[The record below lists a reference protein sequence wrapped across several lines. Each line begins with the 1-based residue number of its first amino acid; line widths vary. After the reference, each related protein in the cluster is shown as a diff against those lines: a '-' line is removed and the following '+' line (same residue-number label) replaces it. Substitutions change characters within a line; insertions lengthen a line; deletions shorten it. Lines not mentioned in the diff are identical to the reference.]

1 MICAVCSARSSAS
14 SAARSRIRI
23 RSWAGVR
30 RQVIA
35 PASAWSSAARTSS
48 GPATGTVPVAVPSN
62 GEVTSSVR
70 PLAAAC
76 HVPPISIFI
85 SVYSPVSGLGS
96 MHSTLHDPIHQVNI
110 LLSFKNPSFRW
121 PLSRASGRG
130 HRWCVWALMRY
141 IKPNGVGSRPSGDQ
155 GQTHHIHHQQ
165 PIRMTRMP
173 HPYPIR
179 EIARQAGVSEA
190 TVDRVLNHRGG
201 VRPSTVNDIKQAI
214 ADLDRQRS
222 QLRLAGRVFM
232 VDIVMQTPDRFSSA
246 VKAALEQELPSLRP
260 AVVRSRFAFRETG
273 HASDIVAILDAIARR
288 GSRGVILKAPEA
300 PEVNAAVLRLSEA
313 GIPVVTLVSD
323 LPFSKRVAYV
333 GMDNRSAGATAA
345 YLVNEWLGEVPA
357 SSGSAGS
364 PGSSGRG
371 GRILVALS
379 RSVFRGEEEREIGF
393 RSAIRERWPHRGLT
407 EITDSDGLDTSVYR
421 LALDALDRHADI
433 EAVYS
438 IGGGNRAILDAFDAR
453 RRPCRAFIAHD
464 LDRDNRELLE
474 AGRLS
479 AVLYHDLRRD
489 MHRAC
494 QIIMQA
500 HGALDGP
507 IVTAPAPI
515 QVITPFNIPPETQA

>member
-1 MICAVCSARSSAS
+1 
-14 SAARSRIRI
+14 
-23 RSWAGVR
+23 
-30 RQVIA
+30 
-35 PASAWSSAARTSS
+35 
-48 GPATGTVPVAVPSN
+48 
-62 GEVTSSVR
+62 
-70 PLAAAC
+70 
-76 HVPPISIFI
+76 
-85 SVYSPVSGLGS
+85 
-96 MHSTLHDPIHQVNI
+96 
-110 LLSFKNPSFRW
+110 
-121 PLSRASGRG
+121 
-130 HRWCVWALMRY
+130 
-141 IKPNGVGSRPSGDQ
+141 
-155 GQTHHIHHQQ
+155 
-165 PIRMTRMP
+165 MP

-179 EIARQAGVSEA
+179 EIARQAGLSEA
-190 TVDRVLNHRGG
+190 TVDRVLNDRGG
-201 VRPSTVNDIKQAI
+201 VRPSTVNDIRQAI
-214 ADLDRQRS
+214 ADLDQQRS

-232 VDIVMQTPDRFSSA
+232 IDIVMQTPDRFSSA

-260 AVVRSRFAFRETG
+260 AVVRSRFDFRETG
-273 HASDIVAILDAIARR
+273 RVGDIAGILDAIARR

-345 YLVNEWLGEVPA
+345 YLVNQWLGRA
-357 SSGSAGS
+357 AA
-364 PGSSGRG
+364 RD

-438 IGGGNRAILDAFDAR
+438 IGGGNRAILHAFDAR

-515 QVITPFNIPPETQA
+515 QVITPFNIPPETPA

>member
-1 MICAVCSARSSAS
+1 
-14 SAARSRIRI
+14 
-23 RSWAGVR
+23 
-30 RQVIA
+30 
-35 PASAWSSAARTSS
+35 
-48 GPATGTVPVAVPSN
+48 
-62 GEVTSSVR
+62 
-70 PLAAAC
+70 
-76 HVPPISIFI
+76 
-85 SVYSPVSGLGS
+85 
-96 MHSTLHDPIHQVNI
+96 
-110 LLSFKNPSFRW
+110 
-121 PLSRASGRG
+121 
-130 HRWCVWALMRY
+130 
-141 IKPNGVGSRPSGDQ
+141 
-155 GQTHHIHHQQ
+155 
-165 PIRMTRMP
+165 MP

-190 TVDRVLNHRGG
+190 TVDRVLNDRGG
-201 VRPSTVNDIKQAI
+201 VRASTVNDIRQAI
-214 ADLDRQRS
+214 ADLDQQRS

-232 VDIVMQTPDRFSSA
+232 IDIVMQTPDRFSSA
-246 VKAALEQELPSLRP
+246 VKTALEQELPSLRP
-260 AVVRSRFAFRETG
+260 AVVRSRFDFRETG
-273 HASDIVAILDAIARR
+273 DAGDIVGVLDAIARR

-357 SSGSAGS
+357 RGS
-364 PGSSGRG
+364 
-371 GRILVALS
+371 RILVALS

-474 AGRLS
+474 AGWLS

-515 QVITPFNIPPETQA
+515 QVITPFNIPPETAA

>member
-1 MICAVCSARSSAS
+1 MS
-14 SAARSRIRI
+14 
-23 RSWAGVR
+23 
-30 RQVIA
+30 
-35 PASAWSSAARTSS
+35 
-48 GPATGTVPVAVPSN
+48 
-62 GEVTSSVR
+62 
-70 PLAAAC
+70 
-76 HVPPISIFI
+76 
-85 SVYSPVSGLGS
+85 
-96 MHSTLHDPIHQVNI
+96 
-110 LLSFKNPSFRW
+110 
-121 PLSRASGRG
+121 
-130 HRWCVWALMRY
+130 
-141 IKPNGVGSRPSGDQ
+141 
-155 GQTHHIHHQQ
+155 
-165 PIRMTRMP
+165 

-179 EIARQAGVSEA
+179 EIARQAGLSEA

-201 VRPSTVNDIKQAI
+201 VRPSTVNDIRQAI

-232 VDIVMQTPDRFSSA
+232 IDIVMQTPDRFSSA
-246 VKAALEQELPSLRP
+246 VKTALEQELPSLRP
-260 AVVRSRFAFRETG
+260 AVVRSRFNFRETG
-273 HASDIVAILDAIARR
+273 DAHDIVGILDKIARR
-288 GSRGVILKAPEA
+288 GARGVILKAPEA

-345 YLVNEWLGEVPA
+345 YLVNQWLGDFPDSPA
-357 SSGSAGS
+357 SPGASGSPGS
-364 PGSSGRG
+364 PGSSGSSGRG
-371 GRILVALS
+371 SRILVALS

-393 RSAIRERWPHRGLT
+393 RSAIRERWPHRHLT

-421 LALDALDRHADI
+421 LALDALDRHEDI

-489 MHRAC
+489 LHRAC
-494 QIIMQA
+494 QIIMLA

-515 QVITPFNIPPETQA
+515 QVITPFNVPQETPA

>member
-1 MICAVCSARSSAS
+1 
-14 SAARSRIRI
+14 
-23 RSWAGVR
+23 
-30 RQVIA
+30 
-35 PASAWSSAARTSS
+35 
-48 GPATGTVPVAVPSN
+48 
-62 GEVTSSVR
+62 
-70 PLAAAC
+70 
-76 HVPPISIFI
+76 
-85 SVYSPVSGLGS
+85 
-96 MHSTLHDPIHQVNI
+96 
-110 LLSFKNPSFRW
+110 
-121 PLSRASGRG
+121 
-130 HRWCVWALMRY
+130 
-141 IKPNGVGSRPSGDQ
+141 
-155 GQTHHIHHQQ
+155 
-165 PIRMTRMP
+165 MP

-232 VDIVMQTPDRFSSA
+232 IDIVMQTPDRFSSA

-260 AVVRSRFAFRETG
+260 AVVRSRFDFRETG
-273 HASDIVAILDAIARR
+273 DVHDIVGVLDRIARR
-288 GSRGVILKAPEA
+288 GARGVILKAPEA

-345 YLVNEWLGEVPA
+345 YLVNQWLGDFHE
-357 SSGSAGS
+357 S
-364 PGSSGRG
+364 PGS
-371 GRILVALS
+371 RILVALS

-393 RSAIRERWPHRGLT
+393 RSAIRERWPHRHLT

-421 LALDALDRHADI
+421 LALDALDQHDDI

-515 QVITPFNIPPETQA
+515 QVITPFNVPQETSA

>member
-1 MICAVCSARSSAS
+1 
-14 SAARSRIRI
+14 
-23 RSWAGVR
+23 
-30 RQVIA
+30 
-35 PASAWSSAARTSS
+35 
-48 GPATGTVPVAVPSN
+48 
-62 GEVTSSVR
+62 
-70 PLAAAC
+70 
-76 HVPPISIFI
+76 
-85 SVYSPVSGLGS
+85 
-96 MHSTLHDPIHQVNI
+96 
-110 LLSFKNPSFRW
+110 
-121 PLSRASGRG
+121 
-130 HRWCVWALMRY
+130 
-141 IKPNGVGSRPSGDQ
+141 
-155 GQTHHIHHQQ
+155 
-165 PIRMTRMP
+165 MP

-179 EIARQAGVSEA
+179 EIARQAGLSEA
-190 TVDRVLNHRGG
+190 TVDRVLNDRGG
-201 VRPSTVNDIKQAI
+201 VRPSTVNDIRQAI

-232 VDIVMQTPDRFSSA
+232 IDIVMQTPDRFSSA
-246 VKAALEQELPSLRP
+246 VKTALEQELPSLRP
-260 AVVRSRFAFRETG
+260 AVVRSRFDFRETG
-273 HASDIVAILDAIARR
+273 DAHDIAGILDRIARR
-288 GSRGVILKAPEA
+288 GARGVILKAPEA

-345 YLVNEWLGEVPA
+345 YLVNQWLGDFP
-357 SSGSAGS
+357 GSPDSPGS
-364 PGSSGRG
+364 PGSPGCPGRG
-371 GRILVALS
+371 SRILVALS

-393 RSAIRERWPHRGLT
+393 RSAIRERWPHRHLA

-421 LALDALDRHADI
+421 LALDALDRHEDI

-515 QVITPFNIPPETQA
+515 QVITPFNIPQETPA

>member
-1 MICAVCSARSSAS
+1 
-14 SAARSRIRI
+14 
-23 RSWAGVR
+23 
-30 RQVIA
+30 
-35 PASAWSSAARTSS
+35 
-48 GPATGTVPVAVPSN
+48 
-62 GEVTSSVR
+62 
-70 PLAAAC
+70 
-76 HVPPISIFI
+76 
-85 SVYSPVSGLGS
+85 
-96 MHSTLHDPIHQVNI
+96 
-110 LLSFKNPSFRW
+110 
-121 PLSRASGRG
+121 
-130 HRWCVWALMRY
+130 
-141 IKPNGVGSRPSGDQ
+141 
-155 GQTHHIHHQQ
+155 
-165 PIRMTRMP
+165 MP

-179 EIARQAGVSEA
+179 EIARQAGLSEA
-190 TVDRVLNHRGG
+190 TVDRVLNDRGG

-222 QLRLAGRVFM
+222 QLRLNGQVFM
-232 VDIVMQTPDRFSSA
+232 IDIVMQTPDRFSSA
-246 VKAALEQELPSLRP
+246 VKTALEQELPSLRP
-260 AVVRSRFAFRETG
+260 AVIRSRFDFREKG
-273 HASDIVAILDAIARR
+273 QVSEIVGVLDTIARR

-345 YLVNEWLGEVPA
+345 YLVNQWLGEPLA
-357 SSGSAGS
+357 PPGLSA
-364 PGSSGRG
+364 
-371 GRILVALS
+371 RILVALS
-379 RSVFRGEEEREIGF
+379 RNMFRGEEEREIGF
-393 RSAIRERWPHRGLT
+393 RAAIRERWPHRELT

-453 RRPCRAFIAHD
+453 QRPCRAFIAHD
-464 LDRDNRELLE
+464 LDRDNRELLA

-515 QVITPFNIPPETQA
+515 QIITPFNVPPEAAAS

>member
-1 MICAVCSARSSAS
+1 MS
-14 SAARSRIRI
+14 
-23 RSWAGVR
+23 
-30 RQVIA
+30 
-35 PASAWSSAARTSS
+35 
-48 GPATGTVPVAVPSN
+48 
-62 GEVTSSVR
+62 
-70 PLAAAC
+70 
-76 HVPPISIFI
+76 
-85 SVYSPVSGLGS
+85 
-96 MHSTLHDPIHQVNI
+96 
-110 LLSFKNPSFRW
+110 
-121 PLSRASGRG
+121 
-130 HRWCVWALMRY
+130 
-141 IKPNGVGSRPSGDQ
+141 
-155 GQTHHIHHQQ
+155 
-165 PIRMTRMP
+165 

-190 TVDRVLNHRGG
+190 TVDRVLNDRGG
-201 VRPSTVNDIKQAI
+201 VRPSTVNDIRQAI
-214 ADLDRQRS
+214 ADLDQQRS

-232 VDIVMQTPDRFSSA
+232 IDIVMQTPDRFSSA
-246 VKAALEQELPSLRP
+246 VKTALEQELPSLRP
-260 AVVRSRFAFRETG
+260 AVVRSRFDFRETG
-273 HASDIVAILDAIARR
+273 HAGDIVAILDAIARR

-300 PEVNAAVLRLSEA
+300 PEVNAAVLRLSKA

-323 LPFSKRVAYV
+323 LPFSTRVAYV

-357 SSGSAGS
+357 QD
-364 PGSSGRG
+364 

-464 LDRDNRELLE
+464 LDRDNRELLQ

-515 QVITPFNIPPETQA
+515 QVITPFNIPPETPS

>member
-1 MICAVCSARSSAS
+1 
-14 SAARSRIRI
+14 
-23 RSWAGVR
+23 
-30 RQVIA
+30 
-35 PASAWSSAARTSS
+35 
-48 GPATGTVPVAVPSN
+48 
-62 GEVTSSVR
+62 
-70 PLAAAC
+70 
-76 HVPPISIFI
+76 
-85 SVYSPVSGLGS
+85 
-96 MHSTLHDPIHQVNI
+96 
-110 LLSFKNPSFRW
+110 
-121 PLSRASGRG
+121 
-130 HRWCVWALMRY
+130 
-141 IKPNGVGSRPSGDQ
+141 
-155 GQTHHIHHQQ
+155 
-165 PIRMTRMP
+165 MP

-190 TVDRVLNHRGG
+190 TVDRVLNDRGG
-201 VRPSTVNDIKQAI
+201 VRPSTVNDIRQAI

-232 VDIVMQTPDRFSSA
+232 IDIVMQTPDRFSSA
-246 VKAALEQELPSLRP
+246 VKDALEQELPSLRP
-260 AVVRSRFAFRETG
+260 AVIRSRFDFREKG
-273 HASDIVAILDAIARR
+273 QVSDIVGVLDTIARR

-345 YLVNEWLGEVPA
+345 YLVNQWLGP
-357 SSGSAGS
+357 
-364 PGSSGRG
+364 GRG

-393 RSAIRERWPHRGLT
+393 RSAIRERWPHRALA

-433 EAVYS
+433 EAAYS

-453 RRPCRAFIAHD
+453 HRPCRAFIAHD
-464 LDRDNRELLE
+464 LDRDNRELLA

-515 QVITPFNIPPETQA
+515 QVITPFNLPPEAAA

>member
-1 MICAVCSARSSAS
+1 
-14 SAARSRIRI
+14 
-23 RSWAGVR
+23 
-30 RQVIA
+30 
-35 PASAWSSAARTSS
+35 
-48 GPATGTVPVAVPSN
+48 
-62 GEVTSSVR
+62 
-70 PLAAAC
+70 
-76 HVPPISIFI
+76 
-85 SVYSPVSGLGS
+85 
-96 MHSTLHDPIHQVNI
+96 
-110 LLSFKNPSFRW
+110 
-121 PLSRASGRG
+121 
-130 HRWCVWALMRY
+130 
-141 IKPNGVGSRPSGDQ
+141 
-155 GQTHHIHHQQ
+155 
-165 PIRMTRMP
+165 MP

-190 TVDRVLNHRGG
+190 TVDRVLNDRGG
-201 VRPSTVNDIKQAI
+201 VRPSTVNDIRQAI

-232 VDIVMQTPDRFSSA
+232 IDIVMQTPDRFSAA

-260 AVVRSRFAFRETG
+260 AVVRSRFDFRETG
-273 HASDIVAILDAIARR
+273 HVRDIVGVLDTIARR

-345 YLVNEWLGEVPA
+345 YLVNQWLGE
-357 SSGSAGS
+357 S
-364 PGSSGRG
+364 PGRGR
-371 GRILVALS
+371 RILVALS

-393 RSAIRERWPHRGLT
+393 RSAIRERWPHRHLT

-421 LALDALDRHADI
+421 LALDALDRHDDI

-515 QVITPFNIPPETQA
+515 QVITPFNVPPETPA

>member
-1 MICAVCSARSSAS
+1 
-14 SAARSRIRI
+14 
-23 RSWAGVR
+23 
-30 RQVIA
+30 
-35 PASAWSSAARTSS
+35 
-48 GPATGTVPVAVPSN
+48 
-62 GEVTSSVR
+62 
-70 PLAAAC
+70 
-76 HVPPISIFI
+76 
-85 SVYSPVSGLGS
+85 
-96 MHSTLHDPIHQVNI
+96 
-110 LLSFKNPSFRW
+110 
-121 PLSRASGRG
+121 
-130 HRWCVWALMRY
+130 
-141 IKPNGVGSRPSGDQ
+141 
-155 GQTHHIHHQQ
+155 
-165 PIRMTRMP
+165 MP

-190 TVDRVLNHRGG
+190 TVDRVLNDRGG

-214 ADLDRQRS
+214 ADLDQQRS

-232 VDIVMQTPDRFSSA
+232 IDIVMQTPDRFSSA

-260 AVVRSRFAFRETG
+260 AVVRSRFDFRETG
-273 HASDIVAILDAIARR
+273 HVGDIVGVLDAIARR

-333 GMDNRSAGATAA
+333 GIDNRSAGATAA
-345 YLVNEWLGEVPA
+345 YLVNQWLGEDPA
-357 SSGSAGS
+357 QD
-364 PGSSGRG
+364 GRV
-371 GRILVALS
+371 LVALS

-464 LDRDNRELLE
+464 LDRDNRKLLE

-515 QVITPFNIPPETQA
+515 QVITPFNIPPETPA

>member
-1 MICAVCSARSSAS
+1 
-14 SAARSRIRI
+14 
-23 RSWAGVR
+23 
-30 RQVIA
+30 
-35 PASAWSSAARTSS
+35 
-48 GPATGTVPVAVPSN
+48 
-62 GEVTSSVR
+62 
-70 PLAAAC
+70 
-76 HVPPISIFI
+76 
-85 SVYSPVSGLGS
+85 
-96 MHSTLHDPIHQVNI
+96 
-110 LLSFKNPSFRW
+110 
-121 PLSRASGRG
+121 
-130 HRWCVWALMRY
+130 
-141 IKPNGVGSRPSGDQ
+141 
-155 GQTHHIHHQQ
+155 
-165 PIRMTRMP
+165 
-173 HPYPIR
+173 
-179 EIARQAGVSEA
+179 
-190 TVDRVLNHRGG
+190 
-201 VRPSTVNDIKQAI
+201 
-214 ADLDRQRS
+214 
-222 QLRLAGRVFM
+222 
-232 VDIVMQTPDRFSSA
+232 
-246 VKAALEQELPSLRP
+246 
-260 AVVRSRFAFRETG
+260 VRSRFDFRETG
-273 HASDIVAILDAIARR
+273 DVRDIVGGLDTIARR

-345 YLVNEWLGEVPA
+345 YLVNQWLGERP
-357 SSGSAGS
+357 GS
-364 PGSSGRG
+364 PGSPASPGRES
-371 GRILVALS
+371 RILVALS

-393 RSAIRERWPHRGLT
+393 RSAIRERWPHRALV

-438 IGGGNRAILDAFDAR
+438 IGGGNRAILHAFDAR

-494 QIIMQA
+494 QVIMQA

-515 QVITPFNIPPETQA
+515 QVITPFNIPPETPA

>member
-1 MICAVCSARSSAS
+1 
-14 SAARSRIRI
+14 
-23 RSWAGVR
+23 
-30 RQVIA
+30 
-35 PASAWSSAARTSS
+35 
-48 GPATGTVPVAVPSN
+48 
-62 GEVTSSVR
+62 
-70 PLAAAC
+70 
-76 HVPPISIFI
+76 
-85 SVYSPVSGLGS
+85 
-96 MHSTLHDPIHQVNI
+96 
-110 LLSFKNPSFRW
+110 
-121 PLSRASGRG
+121 
-130 HRWCVWALMRY
+130 
-141 IKPNGVGSRPSGDQ
+141 
-155 GQTHHIHHQQ
+155 
-165 PIRMTRMP
+165 MP

-201 VRPSTVNDIKQAI
+201 VRPSTVNDIGQAI

-222 QLRLAGRVFM
+222 QLRLNGRVFM
-232 VDIVMQTPDRFSSA
+232 IDIVMQAPDRFSSA
-246 VKAALEQELPSLRP
+246 VKAALEQELGSLRP
-260 AVVRSRFAFRETG
+260 AVVRSRFDFREQG
-273 HASDIVAILDAIARR
+273 QVSDMVRVLDTIARR

-345 YLVNEWLGEVPA
+345 YLVNQWLGP
-357 SSGSAGS
+357 
-364 PGSSGRG
+364 GRG
-371 GRILVALS
+371 SRVLVALS

-393 RSAIRERWPHRGLT
+393 RSAIRERWPDRPLA

-438 IGGGNRAILDAFDAR
+438 VGGGNRAILDAFDTR
-453 RRPCRAFIAHD
+453 GRPCRAFIAHD
-464 LDRDNRELLE
+464 LDRDNRELLT

-489 MHRAC
+489 LHRAC

-515 QVITPFNIPPETQA
+515 QVITPFNVPPEAAP

>member
-1 MICAVCSARSSAS
+1 
-14 SAARSRIRI
+14 
-23 RSWAGVR
+23 
-30 RQVIA
+30 
-35 PASAWSSAARTSS
+35 
-48 GPATGTVPVAVPSN
+48 VA
-62 GEVTSSVR
+62 
-70 PLAAAC
+70 
-76 HVPPISIFI
+76 
-85 SVYSPVSGLGS
+85 
-96 MHSTLHDPIHQVNI
+96 
-110 LLSFKNPSFRW
+110 
-121 PLSRASGRG
+121 
-130 HRWCVWALMRY
+130 
-141 IKPNGVGSRPSGDQ
+141 
-155 GQTHHIHHQQ
+155 
-165 PIRMTRMP
+165 

-190 TVDRVLNHRGG
+190 TVDRVLNDRGG
-201 VRPSTVNDIKQAI
+201 VRPSTVNDIRQAI

-222 QLRLAGRVFM
+222 QLRLNGRVFM
-232 VDIVMQTPDRFSSA
+232 IDIVMQTPDRFSSA

-260 AVVRSRFAFRETG
+260 AVVRSRFDFREKG
-273 HASDIVAILDAIARR
+273 EPGEIAGALEAIARR

-345 YLVNEWLGEVPA
+345 YLVNQWLGD
-357 SSGSAGS
+357 S
-364 PGSSGRG
+364 PGRE

-393 RSAIRERWPHRGLT
+393 RSAIRERWPHRHLA
-407 EITDSDGLDTSVYR
+407 EITDSDGLDTTVYE
-421 LALDALDRHADI
+421 LALGALDRYPDI

-438 IGGGNRAILDAFDAR
+438 IGGGNRAILGAFDTR
-453 RRPCRAFIAHD
+453 QRPCLAFIAHD
-464 LDRDNRELLE
+464 LDRDNRDLLQ

-515 QVITPFNIPPETQA
+515 QVITPYNVPPEAMA

>member
-1 MICAVCSARSSAS
+1 
-14 SAARSRIRI
+14 
-23 RSWAGVR
+23 
-30 RQVIA
+30 
-35 PASAWSSAARTSS
+35 
-48 GPATGTVPVAVPSN
+48 
-62 GEVTSSVR
+62 
-70 PLAAAC
+70 
-76 HVPPISIFI
+76 
-85 SVYSPVSGLGS
+85 
-96 MHSTLHDPIHQVNI
+96 
-110 LLSFKNPSFRW
+110 
-121 PLSRASGRG
+121 
-130 HRWCVWALMRY
+130 
-141 IKPNGVGSRPSGDQ
+141 
-155 GQTHHIHHQQ
+155 
-165 PIRMTRMP
+165 MP

-179 EIARQAGVSEA
+179 EIARQAGLSEA
-190 TVDRVLNHRGG
+190 TVDRVLNDRGG
-201 VRPSTVNDIKQAI
+201 VRPSTVNDIRQAI

-232 VDIVMQTPDRFSSA
+232 IDIVMQTPDRFSSA

-260 AVVRSRFAFRETG
+260 AVVRSRFDFREKG
-273 HASDIVAILDAIARR
+273 EAGDIVGVLDTIARR

-323 LPFSKRVAYV
+323 LPFSQRVAYV

-345 YLVNEWLGEVPA
+345 YLINQWLGPDQ
-357 SSGSAGS
+357 GS
-364 PGSSGRG
+364 RV
-371 GRILVALS
+371 LVALS

-393 RSAIRERWPHRGLT
+393 RSAIRERWPDRPLA

-438 IGGGNRAILDAFDAR
+438 IGGGNRAILDAFDTR
-453 RRPCRAFIAHD
+453 GRPCRAFIAHD
-464 LDRDNRELLE
+464 LDRDNRELLT

-507 IVTAPAPI
+507 VVTAPAPI
-515 QVITPFNIPPETQA
+515 QVITPFNVPG

>member
-1 MICAVCSARSSAS
+1 
-14 SAARSRIRI
+14 
-23 RSWAGVR
+23 
-30 RQVIA
+30 
-35 PASAWSSAARTSS
+35 
-48 GPATGTVPVAVPSN
+48 
-62 GEVTSSVR
+62 
-70 PLAAAC
+70 
-76 HVPPISIFI
+76 
-85 SVYSPVSGLGS
+85 
-96 MHSTLHDPIHQVNI
+96 
-110 LLSFKNPSFRW
+110 
-121 PLSRASGRG
+121 
-130 HRWCVWALMRY
+130 
-141 IKPNGVGSRPSGDQ
+141 
-155 GQTHHIHHQQ
+155 
-165 PIRMTRMP
+165 MP
-173 HPYPIR
+173 HPHPIR

-190 TVDRVLNHRGG
+190 TVDRVLNDRGG
-201 VRPSTVNDIKQAI
+201 VRPSTVNDIRQAI
-214 ADLDRQRS
+214 ADLDQQRS

-232 VDIVMQTPDRFSSA
+232 IDIVMQTPDRFSSA

-260 AVVRSRFAFRETG
+260 AVVRSRFDFRETG
-273 HASDIVAILDAIARR
+273 SAGDIVGILDAIARR

-323 LPFSKRVAYV
+323 LPVSKRVAYV

-345 YLVNEWLGEVPA
+345 YLVNQWLGEA
-357 SSGSAGS
+357 AAQD
-364 PGSSGRG
+364 

-393 RSAIRERWPHRGLT
+393 RSAIRERWPHRRLT

-494 QIIMQA
+494 QLIMQA

-515 QVITPFNIPPETQA
+515 QVITPFNIPPETPA

>member
-1 MICAVCSARSSAS
+1 MA
-14 SAARSRIRI
+14 
-23 RSWAGVR
+23 
-30 RQVIA
+30 
-35 PASAWSSAARTSS
+35 
-48 GPATGTVPVAVPSN
+48 
-62 GEVTSSVR
+62 
-70 PLAAAC
+70 
-76 HVPPISIFI
+76 
-85 SVYSPVSGLGS
+85 
-96 MHSTLHDPIHQVNI
+96 
-110 LLSFKNPSFRW
+110 
-121 PLSRASGRG
+121 
-130 HRWCVWALMRY
+130 
-141 IKPNGVGSRPSGDQ
+141 
-155 GQTHHIHHQQ
+155 
-165 PIRMTRMP
+165 

-201 VRPSTVNDIKQAI
+201 VRPSTVNDIRQAI

-222 QLRLAGRVFM
+222 QLRLNGRVFM
-232 VDIVMQTPDRFSSA
+232 IDIVMQTPDRFSTA

-260 AVVRSRFAFRETG
+260 AVVRSRFDFREKG
-273 HASDIVAILDAIARR
+273 QAREIANVLDTIARR

-300 PEVNAAVLRLSEA
+300 PEVNAAVLRLTEA

-345 YLVNEWLGEVPA
+345 YLINQWLGDVP
-357 SSGSAGS
+357 GQD
-364 PGSSGRG
+364 

-393 RSAIRERWPHRGLT
+393 RSAIRELWPHRTLT
-407 EITDSDGLDTSVYR
+407 EITDSDGLDTSVYQ
-421 LALDALDRHADI
+421 LALDALDQHADI

-453 RRPCRAFIAHD
+453 HRPCRAFIAHD
-464 LDRDNRELLE
+464 LDRDNRQLLE
-474 AGRLS
+474 AGRVS

-507 IVTAPAPI
+507 IVTAPAPVQI
-515 QVITPFNIPPETQA
+515 IIPFNVPPEAGS

>member
-1 MICAVCSARSSAS
+1 MA
-14 SAARSRIRI
+14 
-23 RSWAGVR
+23 
-30 RQVIA
+30 
-35 PASAWSSAARTSS
+35 
-48 GPATGTVPVAVPSN
+48 
-62 GEVTSSVR
+62 
-70 PLAAAC
+70 
-76 HVPPISIFI
+76 
-85 SVYSPVSGLGS
+85 
-96 MHSTLHDPIHQVNI
+96 
-110 LLSFKNPSFRW
+110 
-121 PLSRASGRG
+121 
-130 HRWCVWALMRY
+130 
-141 IKPNGVGSRPSGDQ
+141 
-155 GQTHHIHHQQ
+155 
-165 PIRMTRMP
+165 

-190 TVDRVLNHRGG
+190 TVDRVLNRRGG
-201 VRPSTVNDIKQAI
+201 VRPSTVNDIRQAI

-222 QLRLAGRVFM
+222 QLRLNGRVFM
-232 VDIVMQTPDRFSSA
+232 IDIVMQTPDRFSSA
-246 VKAALEQELPSLRP
+246 VKAALEQELPSLQP
-260 AVVRSRFAFRETG
+260 AVVRSRFDFREKG
-273 HASDIVAILDAIARR
+273 HVREIVRVLDTIVRR

-323 LPFSKRVAYV
+323 LPFSKRAAYV

-345 YLVNEWLGEVPA
+345 YLINQWLGEFP
-357 SSGSAGS
+357 GFPGS
-364 PGSSGRG
+364 PGFPGRDS
-371 GRILVALS
+371 RVLVALS

-407 EITDSDGLDTSVYR
+407 EITDSDGLDTSVYQ
-421 LALDALDRHADI
+421 LALDALDHHADI

-453 RRPCRAFIAHD
+453 QRPCRAFIAHD
-464 LDRDNRELLE
+464 LDRDNRQLLE

-507 IVTAPAPI
+507 IVTAPASI
-515 QVITPFNIPPETQA
+515 QVITPFNVPPEAAG

>member
-1 MICAVCSARSSAS
+1 
-14 SAARSRIRI
+14 
-23 RSWAGVR
+23 
-30 RQVIA
+30 
-35 PASAWSSAARTSS
+35 
-48 GPATGTVPVAVPSN
+48 
-62 GEVTSSVR
+62 
-70 PLAAAC
+70 
-76 HVPPISIFI
+76 
-85 SVYSPVSGLGS
+85 
-96 MHSTLHDPIHQVNI
+96 
-110 LLSFKNPSFRW
+110 
-121 PLSRASGRG
+121 
-130 HRWCVWALMRY
+130 
-141 IKPNGVGSRPSGDQ
+141 
-155 GQTHHIHHQQ
+155 
-165 PIRMTRMP
+165 MP

-201 VRPSTVNDIKQAI
+201 VRASTVNDIRQAI
-214 ADLDRQRS
+214 ADLDRQSS

-232 VDIVMQTPDRFSSA
+232 IDIVMQTPDRFSSA
-246 VKAALEQELPSLRP
+246 VKTALEQELPSLRP
-260 AVVRSRFAFRETG
+260 AVVRSRFDFRETG
-273 HASDIVAILDAIARR
+273 DVHDIVGILDRIARR
-288 GSRGVILKAPEA
+288 GARGVILKAPEA

-345 YLVNEWLGEVPA
+345 YLVNQWLGDFP
-357 SSGSAGS
+357 GSADSTGS
-364 PGSSGRG
+364 PGSPGSPGAPGRG

-393 RSAIRERWPHRGLT
+393 RSAIRERWPHRALV

-421 LALDALDRHADI
+421 LALDALDRHDDI

-453 RRPCRAFIAHD
+453 QRPCRAFIAHD

-494 QIIMQA
+494 QVIMQA

-515 QVITPFNIPPETQA
+515 QVITPFNIPPETPT